1 MLLLVLI
8 RLITAES
15 FIPLPNQKYEK
26 FSQKAVFISIPFPT
40 PTTEIFL

>member
-8 RLITAES
+8 KLITAES
-15 FIPLPNQKYEK
+15 FIPLPNQKYEE
-26 FSQKAVFISIPFPT
+26 FSKKTCFISIPFPA